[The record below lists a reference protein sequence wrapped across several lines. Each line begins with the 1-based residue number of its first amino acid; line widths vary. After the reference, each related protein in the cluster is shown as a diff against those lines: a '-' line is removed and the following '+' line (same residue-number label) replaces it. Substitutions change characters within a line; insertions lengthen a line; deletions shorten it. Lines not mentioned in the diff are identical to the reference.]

1 MWISHY
7 VPLPFQCLHE
17 STSTN
22 SIFNNCHARIQH
34 CIFFFCIK
42 RINKGE
48 ATTISRSFYR
58 TMSPANNLV
67 SPPFPTFLDINEKE
81 LISIFF
87 KYNLT
92 TFNPMQQCPSLVY
105 FKFGRQMEHSKNTG
119 DYKTILGTTISNKY
133 GIIHVKKMWYVSV
146 FVNLLNFHWYIIQF
160 DIQ

>member
-1 MWISHY
+1 MYHFHFNASMNL
-7 VPLPFQCLHE
+7 PLLTPY
-17 STSTN
+17 
-22 SIFNNCHARIQH
+22 SITVMQEFNIVF
-34 CIFFFCIK
+34 FFFCIK

-92 TFNPMQQCPSLVY
+92 TFNPMQLCLILVY
-105 FKFGRQMEHSKNTG
+105 FKFCTQMEHSKNIG

-133 GIIHVKKMWYVSV
+133 GIIHVKKM
-146 FVNLLNFHWYIIQF
+146 
-160 DIQ
+160 